1 MIALYLS
8 RHLVLT
14 MENRTVNHKFVKV
27 VWMEKEVL
35 DGVGSSAIASKP
47 KLTTNDALIDTVP
60 SLIHELNPFLPIECE
75 IILNDEDKAP
85 PKKTIYV
92 EQASNL
98 VNNIKERS
106 RKEHEYKSF
115 PNINVVKSVDTS
127 ARMDAKE
134 EVKSDLH
141 IGKLRRDNMAPKR
154 IETESS
160 PSEATRIHPPLYEIS
175 LQAFYQLGEEYNEHG
190 EEEYFKRDN
199 PNANSPS
206 TIKDSCFRKYLDLPE
221 NNNAHFQ
228 MKMVY
233 ELLKHRFMYEN
244 KDKMDEAWAFEAIP
258 YLRQQANYQ
267 EEVSCLRIL
276 KCYYG
281 GSATAVGANDTALT
295 VFKINH
301 YEYDHTGYTDFASPS
316 KCSVC
321 NCQDCKVKH
330 DVVINAINALNTSAK
345 ELTSK
350 RGVIPSKRILYP
362 FTPLE
367 IKAKRRRKVISKAL
381 SSIQKIKIAT
391 PLSV

>member
-1 MIALYLS
+1 M
-8 RHLVLT
+8 HLVFL
-14 MENRTVNHKFVKV
+14 ELWNSG
-27 VWMEKEVL
+27 EKDCFSTTL
-35 DGVGSSAIASKP
+35 MIKLLSTKRLADDIYDSPLFKPPFGSYHGES
-47 KLTTNDALIDTVP
+47 IDTVP

-160 PSEATRIHPPLYEIS
+160 PSKGTSEATRLHPPLYEIS
-175 LQAFYQLGEEYNEHG
+175 LQAFYQLGEEYDEHG
-190 EEEYFKRDN
+190 EEEYFKRDD

-206 TIKDSCFRKYLDLPE
+206 TI
-221 NNNAHFQ
+221 N
-228 MKMVY
+228 
-233 ELLKHRFMYEN
+233 
-244 KDKMDEAWAFEAIP
+244 
-258 YLRQQANYQ
+258 
-267 EEVSCLRIL
+267 
-276 KCYYG
+276 
-281 GSATAVGANDTALT
+281 ATAVGANDTALT